1 LTSSPTIDWGLA
13 RSVARRCTPNG
24 PEVSAHEAR
33 SVVAELREHADQA
46 REHVYDI
53 TGLVAAPGHPAV
65 VVDRPQ
71 WIDSNL
77 SALDTIMDLWPAAND
92 RHENASAATQVIG
105 PRAIAVQLGTA
116 LGWLSGKILGQYEA
130 LADPGR
136 LLLVAP
142 SIVDIER
149 SLELDSSDFRLWVCL
164 HEETHRVQFGAV
176 PWLTEHFRGLITRTL
191 DTFDEATPTDRLSA
205 LLAELI
211 SAIGQRRTPDLMT
224 ALQTPEQRAIVD
236 EMTGLM
242 SLLEGHADVVM
253 DEAGPAV
260 VPSVAAIRRR
270 FEGRRSSQSSARGA
284 DAIWRKALRM
294 DAKLRQYHEGA
305 VFVRALMDNG
315 GMVSVNRVWDAPENL
330 PSLDE
335 IRRPDAWLERMRGL
349 AA

>member
-1 LTSSPTIDWGLA
+1 
-13 RSVARRCTPNG
+13 
-24 PEVSAHEAR
+24 
-33 SVVAELREHADQA
+33 
-46 REHVYDI
+46 
-53 TGLVAAPGHPAV
+53 
-65 VVDRPQ
+65 
-71 WIDSNL
+71 
-77 SALDTIMDLWPAAND
+77 
-92 RHENASAATQVIG
+92 
-105 PRAIAVQLGTA
+105 
-116 LGWLSGKILGQYEA
+116 
-130 LADPGR
+130 
-136 LLLVAP
+136 
-142 SIVDIER
+142 
-149 SLELDSSDFRLWVCL
+149 
-164 HEETHRVQFGAV
+164 
-176 PWLTEHFRGLITRTL
+176 
-191 DTFDEATPTDRLSA
+191 
-205 LLAELI
+205 
-211 SAIGQRRTPDLMT
+211 MT

>member
-1 LTSSPTIDWGLA
+1 
-13 RSVARRCTPNG
+13 
-24 PEVSAHEAR
+24 
-33 SVVAELREHADQA
+33 
-46 REHVYDI
+46 
-53 TGLVAAPGHPAV
+53 
-65 VVDRPQ
+65 
-71 WIDSNL
+71 
-77 SALDTIMDLWPAAND
+77 
-92 RHENASAATQVIG
+92 
-105 PRAIAVQLGTA
+105 
-116 LGWLSGKILGQYEA
+116 
-130 LADPGR
+130 
-136 LLLVAP
+136 VAP